1 MQGKEWVCDLKHPR
15 CSHLVDKHA
24 ALGGPAAAQGRG
36 LPSSQPVLLGC
47 HHRLWRP
54 RVALPPTSARPLP
67 RGSSLPHFASPHTAP
82 MWGPPDGVRPPLHPV
97 LSGDS
102 GGVLMAGTT
111 TPSAM
116 SSLPPTRAG
125 APGRGLGPD
134 SHRLAGAVVRPRR
147 GWGQGQ
153 LTCEAEI
160 RETSCRPVRSED
172 ETLAGAP
179 LCSLM
184 LTFLSLSTREIAL
197 GEVLPGRQGGGSG
210 LGEEG
215 EGSCPQHPGPWL
227 PCAPDTGDPRPL
239 PKVPAHQLAGYG
251 RQGWKPQA
259 RLHCGAG
266 WQRPPWVGQGAGPG
280 LPTPGAAPSSPLAR
294 VLAAP
299 GPRPRGFGLHPAG
312 MRREPWSTLR
322 GLGCSGIRHSI
333 GVRAGEAGRGVCV
346 SETLRSHRLPTKQV
360 ARETRR
366 YPLITLH
373 R

>member
-1 MQGKEWVCDLKHPR
+1 
-15 CSHLVDKHA
+15 
-24 ALGGPAAAQGRG
+24 
-36 LPSSQPVLLGC
+36 
-47 HHRLWRP
+47 
-54 RVALPPTSARPLP
+54 
-67 RGSSLPHFASPHTAP
+67 
-82 MWGPPDGVRPPLHPV
+82 
-97 LSGDS
+97 
-102 GGVLMAGTT
+102 MAGTT
-111 TPSAM
+111 SPSAV
-116 SSLPPTRAG
+116 SSLPPTQAG
-125 APGRGLGPD
+125 PPGRGLGPD
-134 SHRLAGAVVRPRR
+134 SHCLAGEAVRPRR

-197 GEVLPGRQGGGSG
+197 GEVLPGRRGGCGG
-210 LGEEG
+210 AGE

-227 PCAPDTGDPRPL
+227 PCAPCPL
-239 PKVPAHQLAGYG
+239 PAVHTHQLAGCG

-259 RLHCGAG
+259 PLHCGAG
-266 WQRPPWVGQGAGPG
+266 WRWPPWAGQGAGPG

-312 MRREPWSTLR
+312 MRRKAWSALQ
-322 GLGCSGIRHSI
+322 
-333 GVRAGEAGRGVCV
+333 GRGAPGSGTPSGSEQGRQARGGGV
-346 SETLRSHRLPTKQV
+346 SETLWSHRLPTKQA

-366 YPLITLH
+366 CPLITPH
-373 R
+373 REKTKPLDCPRGSSTWGAEKGHSVLVSWGLESELEGLMPQDGQPT